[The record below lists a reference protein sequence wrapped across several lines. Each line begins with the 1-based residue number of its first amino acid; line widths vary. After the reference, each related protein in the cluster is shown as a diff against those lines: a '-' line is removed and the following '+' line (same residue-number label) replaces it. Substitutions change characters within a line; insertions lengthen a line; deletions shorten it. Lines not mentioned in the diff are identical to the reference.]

1 MGLIKNAWENLCFRR
16 SAGFGP
22 NTLESETVM
31 LQKDAAPKDVP
42 QTAFDLT
49 SNVIYF

>member
-1 MGLIKNAWENLCFRR
+1 MDPIKNAWENLCFRR

-22 NTLESETVM
+22 NALQSVTVM
-31 LQKDAAPKDVP
+31 LQKDVP
-42 QTAFDLT
+42 QTVFDLT

>member
-1 MGLIKNAWENLCFRR
+1 MGLIKNAWENLRFRR

-22 NTLESETVM
+22 NALESVTVM
-31 LQKDAAPKDVP
+31 LQKDVP